1 MSKPVLFFVSFPF
14 LHNFR
19 GNQTERNQ
27 LLLKWRTVR
36 GNARS
41 SWGRQSGE
49 WSAYGDVVCVFVHAC
64 VLPSSAHRTCH
75 ICEQHFTVRDFVLTH
90 LGELSRTLKEY
101 QHYVTD
107 ITTQVRPQEQYV
119 RARVCAFACEAVV

>member
-1 MSKPVLFFVSFPF
+1 MRATFF
-14 LHNFR
+14 
-19 GNQTERNQ
+19 
-27 LLLKWRTVR
+27 
-36 GNARS
+36 
-41 SWGRQSGE
+41 
-49 WSAYGDVVCVFVHAC
+49 
-64 VLPSSAHRTCH
+64 
-75 ICEQHFTVRDFVLTH
+75 CEQHFTVRDFVLTH

>member
-1 MSKPVLFFVSFPF
+1 M
-14 LHNFR
+14 
-19 GNQTERNQ
+19 
-27 LLLKWRTVR
+27 
-36 GNARS
+36 
-41 SWGRQSGE
+41 
-49 WSAYGDVVCVFVHAC
+49 
-64 VLPSSAHRTCH
+64 
-75 ICEQHFTVRDFVLTH
+75 RDFVLTH